1 MEIRLESLLDGARR
15 ARGTAVVIDV
25 YRAFTTAAIA
35 FSKGAEAIII
45 VAELERALELKRKG
59 AAAFAFGEVDGF
71 MPEGFDYGNSPFE
84 LSTADVEGKT
94 LVQRT
99 SAGTVGVEAA
109 AANSERTY
117 AASLVTSQATAR
129 VIAREAPALVTVVAM
144 GDGGKVRTDE
154 DEQCA
159 LYIRGLLQGMTP
171 DRDAVRSLV
180 LSGEQSRK
188 FDDPTRPHLY
198 TQDRDM
204 ALEIDSVPFAIAV
217 GLEDGLLVAR
227 PIHP

>member
-1 MEIRLESLLDGARR
+1 VEIRLESLLGGARR

-35 FSKGAEAIII
+35 FSRGAEAIII
-45 VAELERALELKRKG
+45 VAEMERALDLRSQG
-59 AAAFAFGEVDGF
+59 AAEIAFGEVDGF
-71 MPEGFDYGNSPFE
+71 MPDGFDFGNSPFE

-109 AANSERTY
+109 AANSDRTF
-117 AASLVTSQATAR
+117 AASLVTAQATSR
-129 VIAREAPALVTVVAM
+129 VIAREAPAEVTVVAM
-144 GDGGKVRTDE
+144 GDGGKFRTDE

-180 LSGEQSRK
+180 LSGEQSRR
-188 FDDPTRPHLY
+188 FDDPSRPHLY
-198 TQDRDM
+198 TEDRDM
-204 ALEIDSVPFAIAV
+204 ALDVDSAPFAVAV
-217 GLEDGLLVAR
+217 GMEHGLLVAR
-227 PIHP
+227 PVYP

>member
-25 YRAFTTAAIA
+25 YRAFTTAAMA
-35 FSKGAEAIII
+35 FSRGAEAIII
-45 VAELERALELKRKG
+45 VAELERALDLKRRG
-59 AAAFAFGEVDGF
+59 AAEFAFGEVDGF
-71 MPEGFDYGNSPFE
+71 MPEGFDFGNSPFE
-84 LSTADVEGKT
+84 LSTADVDGKI

-109 AANSERTY
+109 ATNSDRTF
-117 AASLVTSQATAR
+117 AASLVTAQATAR
-129 VIAREAPALVTVVAM
+129 AIAREAPEMVTLVAM
-144 GDGGKVRTDE
+144 GDAGTSRADE

-180 LSGEQSRK
+180 LSGEQSRR
-188 FDDPTRPHLY
+188 FDDPSRPHLY
-198 TQDRDM
+198 TEDRDM
-204 ALEIDSVPFAIAV
+204 ALEVDSVPFAIAV

-227 PIHP
+227 PVYP